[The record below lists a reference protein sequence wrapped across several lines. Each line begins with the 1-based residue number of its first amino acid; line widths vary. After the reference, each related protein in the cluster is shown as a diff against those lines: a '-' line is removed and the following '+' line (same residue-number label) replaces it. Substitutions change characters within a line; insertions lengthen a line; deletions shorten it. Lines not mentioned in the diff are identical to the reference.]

1 MAFSRRR
8 RTFRRRRRR
17 LPETYTHRQCRT
29 CYDVFGATTCSAPL
43 TDMFLL
49 LSMAT
54 QRNPTIVDTTELTS
68 GSDKAIVFDAMKFQ
82 DDWFFDNSLIQE
94 CFCPNPSFPNAGSIQ
109 TVLTIWEAIMVIP
122 FVQGSNTVP
131 AYLPNLTGGSLQQGD
146 LADRVL
152 WKRLTNL
159 RLYGPRAGGLNITWI
174 DETSDRMGH
183 GPVVVKSK
191 ARLDDRHG
199 LFLVRNFVHD
209 VFWPF
214 SAKGI
219 GCATIDCDDCS
230 PCNNDNPNC
239 GIIPIFNNFWAKLF
253 YHARK

>member
-8 RTFRRRRRR
+8 RFHRRRRR
-17 LPETYTHRQCRT
+17 LPETYTIRQCRT
-29 CYDVFGATTCSAPL
+29 CYDVFGATTCSAPH
-43 TDMFLL
+43 TDMLLL

-82 DDWFFDNSLIQE
+82 DDWTFDNSLIQE
-94 CFCPNPSFPNAGSIQ
+94 CFCPNPANPAPGAIQ

-122 FVQGSNTVP
+122 FVQGSNTTP

-159 RLYGPRAGGLNITWI
+159 KLYGPRAGGQNVIWI
-174 DETSDRMGH
+174 DESTDRQGH

-199 LFLVRNFVHD
+199 LYLVRNFVHD

-214 SAKGI
+214 SMKGSPC
-219 GCATIDCDDCS
+219 GSFDCDDCS
-230 PCNNDNPNC
+230 PCDNSNPNC
-239 GIIPIFNNFWAKLF
+239 GIIPVFNTFWAKLF